1 MPPRWPRGRTS
12 RRRWRAEPHDLEQH
26 LVDDEHEGA
35 RHVETVR
42 EEGAVAGIRLLLLA
56 DAARGQEGVVGL
68 AREQVAAARAAV
80 PQEPV
85 ARVPPLELGAV
96 VGVRADHQLH
106 ALLLDPAERGNVLV
120 RAEQDPRLA
129 RARLRGE
136 VGLPFDE
143 VMGVGGQPARQHG
156 RVAVAHRPLQHG
168 LREPVDLEEEDA
180 GDVGDLAV
188 ARPPRDPVDDAER
201 VGVVVVRPDDHLQD
215 RRDRRDDERG
225 EEGPP
230 EVVDLEAAFDA
241 ADGLEGEGVRDEDE
255 HEGRGRRCTAG
266 AARRSAAARRH

>member
-1 MPPRWPRGRTS
+1 M
-12 RRRWRAEPHDLEQH
+12 
-26 LVDDEHEGA
+26 
-35 RHVETVR
+35 
-42 EEGAVAGIRLLLLA
+42 
-56 DAARGQEGVVGL
+56 
-68 AREQVAAARAAV
+68 
-80 PQEPV
+80 
-85 ARVPPLELGAV
+85 PPLELGAV

-106 ALLLDPAERGNVLV
+106 ALLLDPAERGDVLV

-129 RARLRGE
+129 RARLGGE

-143 VMGVGGQPARQHG
+143 AVGVGGEPARQHG

-188 ARPPRDPVDDAER
+188 VRPPRDPVHDAER

-215 RRDRRDDERG
+215 RRDGRDDERC

-230 EVVDLEAAFDA
+230 EVVDLEAALDA

-255 HEGRGRRCTAG
+255 QEGEADGVRQAQRGDQGRHDGVDDRDEERREERAPEVVDPNPGEDCRRGHDRERADDQPQQEVPASFNRGRMSARAG
-266 AARRSAAARRH
+266 RWP